1 MALLFPLAYLVAAI
15 MFIQGIRRLSKVRTA
30 KSGNTLSATAM
41 LIAIVVTMVVVSGS
55 ASWPY
60 ILVGMVVG
68 SLIGLVAAQKVEMT
82 AMPEMVALFNGFG
95 GGASALVSLA
105 LFFAAFHSV
114 GSGDFAL
121 MGGWTEPVASSDGV
135 IGSISEINS
144 PSSAVSAILGLIIG
158 AITLA
163 GSFIAFLKLNGT
175 IWGNHFQFGG
185 RNAVNAFM
193 LIAPLL
199 AGIVVCFVPMAPS
212 TVLIIMLAITAVSL
226 IVGVTATLPIGGA
239 DMPVVISLL
248 NSLSGVAASMAGFAV
263 QNPLLIVAG
272 SLVGASGLILTQIM
286 CKAMNRTLAGVLFKS
301 FGGSSGGRDGYD
313 NVKESSA
320 EEVAMLLE
328 DAERV
333 VFVPGYGLAVAQAQ
347 HTTRELATLL
357 EARGVEVAYA
367 IHPVAGRMPGHMNV
381 LLAEADVPYEQLVEM
396 DEINPEFKTTDVSII
411 LGANDVVN
419 PAALH
424 DKESPIYGM
433 PILNVHESRTVVVV
447 KRSLAAGFAGIR
459 NELFDNDNTIMVFG
473 DAKKVL
479 TDMVAEVKENA

>member
-1 MALLFPLAYLVAAI
+1 
-15 MFIQGIRRLSKVRTA
+15 
-30 KSGNTLSATAM
+30 
-41 LIAIVVTMVVVSGS
+41 
-55 ASWPY
+55 
-60 ILVGMVVG
+60 
-68 SLIGLVAAQKVEMT
+68 
-82 AMPEMVALFNGFG
+82 
-95 GGASALVSLA
+95 
-105 LFFAAFHSV
+105 
-114 GSGDFAL
+114 
-121 MGGWTEPVASSDGV
+121 
-135 IGSISEINS
+135 
-144 PSSAVSAILGLIIG
+144 
-158 AITLA
+158 
-163 GSFIAFLKLNGT
+163 
-175 IWGNHFQFGG
+175 
-185 RNAVNAFM
+185 
-193 LIAPLL
+193 
-199 AGIVVCFVPMAPS
+199 
-212 TVLIIMLAITAVSL
+212 VLSL

-479 TDMVAEVKENA
+479 TDMVTEFKENA

>member
-1 MALLFPLAYLVAAI
+1 MALLFPLAYLIAAI

-41 LIAIVVTMVVVSGS
+41 LIAIVVTMVIVSGV
-55 ASWPY
+55 AAWPY
-60 ILVGMVVG
+60 VLVGMVVG

-105 LFFAAFHSV
+105 LFFAMFSITGDG
-114 GSGDFAL
+114 GSFQL
-121 MGGWTEPVASSDGV
+121 MGGYENPPDGAP
-135 IGSISEINS
+135 ITITS

-185 RNAVNAFM
+185 RNGVNAFL

-199 AGIVVCFVPMAPS
+199 AGLVVCFMPLAPS
-212 TVLIIMLAITAVSL
+212 TVLIVMLAITVLSL
-226 IVGVTATLPIGGA
+226 VVGVTATLPIGGA

-301 FGGSSGGRDGYD
+301 FGGGGGGRDGYD

-347 HTTRELATLL
+347 HTTRELASLL
-357 EARGVEVAYA
+357 EAKGVEVAYA

-479 TDMVAEVKENA
+479 TDMVTEFKENA

>member
-1 MALLFPLAYLVAAI
+1 MNLLFPLAYLVAAI

-30 KSGNTLSATAM
+30 KSGNTLSAFAM
-41 LIAIVVTMVVVSGS
+41 LIAIVVTMVLVSGQ
-55 ASWPY
+55 AAWPFV
-60 ILVGMVVG
+60 LGGMVVG
-68 SLIGLVAAQKVEMT
+68 SLIGLVAARRVEMT
-82 AMPEMVALFNGFG
+82 EMPELVALFNGFG

-105 LFFAAFHSV
+105 LFFAMFSNH
-114 GSGDFAL
+114 GSGDFSL
-121 MGGWTEPVASSDGV
+121 VGGPGAPITTS
-135 IGSISEINS
+135 
-144 PSSAVSAILGLIIG
+144 SSAVSAILGLIIG
-158 AITLA
+158 AITLS
-163 GSFIAFLKLNGT
+163 GSYVAFLKLNGT
-175 IWGNHFQFGG
+175 VQGNAFSFSG
-185 RNAVNAFM
+185 RNLVNGIL

-199 AGIVVCFVPMAPS
+199 AGLALCFVAFDPGVA
-212 TVLIIMLAITAVSL
+212 LIVMLAITVLAL

-248 NSLSGVAASMAGFAV
+248 NSLSGVAAAMAGFAV

-301 FGGSSGGRDGYD
+301 FGSTSGGREGYD

-320 EEVAMLLE
+320 EEVAMLLD

-347 HTTRELATLL
+347 HVTRELATLL

-381 LLAEADVPYEQLVEM
+381 LLAEADVPYEQLQEM
-396 DEINPEFKTTDVSII
+396 DKINPEFKTTDVSIV

-419 PAALH
+419 PAALS

-433 PILNVHESRTVVVV
+433 PILNVHESRTVVVI
-447 KRSLAAGFAGIR
+447 KRSLSPGFAGIR
-459 NELFDNDNTIMVFG
+459 NELFDYDNTVMVFG

>member
-1 MALLFPLAYLVAAI
+1 MALLFPLAYLIAAV

-41 LIAIVVTMVVVSGS
+41 LIAIVVTLVVVSGS

-60 ILVGMVVG
+60 ILAGMVVG
-68 SLIGLVAAQKVEMT
+68 SLIGIVAAQKVEMT

-105 LFFAAFHSV
+105 LFFAMFSIV
-114 GSGDFAL
+114 GGTGNFQL
-121 MGGWTEPVASSDGV
+121 MGGYDSAPAGAPSP
-135 IGSISEINS
+135 IST

-158 AITLA
+158 AITLS

-185 RNAVNAFM
+185 RNAINAF
-193 LIAPLL
+193 LLVAPLL
-199 AGIVVCFVPMAPS
+199 AGLVICFMPLAPQ
-212 TVLIIMLAITAVSL
+212 TVLIIILAIAVLSL

-301 FGGSSGGRDGYD
+301 FGSTSGGREGYD

-357 EARGVEVAYA
+357 EARGVKVAYA

-396 DEINPEFKTTDVSII
+396 DEINPEFKSTDVSII

-419 PAALH
+419 PAALN
-424 DKESPIYGM
+424 DKDSPIYGM
-433 PILNVHESRTVVVV
+433 PILNVHESRMVVVV

-459 NELFDNDNTIMVFG
+459 NELFDNDNTVMVFG

-479 TDMVAEVKENA
+479 TDMVSEVKENA

>member
-1 MALLFPLAYLVAAI
+1 MALLFPLAYLVAAV

-30 KSGNTLSATAM
+30 KSGNTLSASAM

-60 ILVGMVVG
+60 ILAGMVVG
-68 SLIGLVAAQKVEMT
+68 SLIGLVAAQRVEMT

-105 LFFAAFHSV
+105 LFFAMFSVV
-114 GSGDFAL
+114 GSSGNFQL
-121 MGGWTEPVASSDGV
+121 MGGYETPAVGAPTP
-135 IGSISEINS
+135 ITS

-158 AITLA
+158 AITLS

-185 RNAVNAFM
+185 RNAINAFL

-199 AGIVVCFVPMAPS
+199 AGLVICFMPIAPS
-212 TVLIIMLAITAVSL
+212 TVLIIMLAITVLSL

-301 FGGSSGGRDGYD
+301 FGAAEGGRDGYD

-396 DEINPEFKTTDVSII
+396 DQINSEFKTTDVSII

-419 PAALH
+419 PAALN

-433 PILNVHESRTVVVV
+433 PILNVHESRMVVVV

-459 NELFDNDNTIMVFG
+459 NELFDNDNTVMVFG

-479 TDMVAEVKENA
+479 TDMVSEVKENA